1 MEQWSVRAMRIAF
14 YFGEL
19 PLSFFISPQTKTV
32 SWVAYP
38 IIIQEQTKEILR
50 LFGYSLQM
58 LYLLIEEAVHGGKFL
73 PSDKPGGKIPFPGR
87 VCLSIIHCRVS
98 ERAI

>member
-58 LYLLIEEAVHGGKFL
+58 LYLLIEEAVHGENSCRQTSLVEKYL
-73 PSDKPGGKIPFPGR
+73 SQV
-87 VCLSIIHCRVS
+87 VC
-98 ERAI
+98 A